1 MEKQFSGKIWKLG
14 DDIDTDVIMMTKY
27 LAIPTLEEMSSHAFE
42 PIRPELAGKIKPGDI
57 LVAGKNFGCGSSR
70 EAAAGVLK
78 TLGLKCVIAKSFGK
92 IFFRNAIN
100 NGLLLIECKDLYE
113 NCEEGD
119 EVTVVVNNHIA
130 CNGNQYEIPVIG
142 EEVYRILEDG
152 GLVASMKN
160 LDKTSVSDDCKEKP
174 YRGIHIGGH
183 TLAEQ
188 IIINNIGHS
197 CKPGD
202 IVTVNVDSAIL
213 HDIYAPYIFNQFVEM
228 GFEKVYNTEK
238 VVMMQDHMYPNC
250 NYDDARCFRYCNRFQ
265 DEYGVKHIH
274 VSDGI
279 CHQIVAEEGY
289 ALPGSMCFGTDSH
302 TTTYGAFGS
311 FASGVGY
318 TEMASIIGTG
328 KLWMRVPSAIKVIV
342 NGTLPKGVFAKDII
356 LRLLKDIR
364 TDGGIYKSI
373 EFCGTAI
380 EQLSIASRMS
390 IANMAVE
397 CGAKAALFAPDQQA
411 AEFFGLDYEEIK
423 WLHFDE
429 DAVYERVLE
438 YQADEFEPYMACPT
452 RVDNV
457 HALSEV
463 EGIAVDQVFL
473 GSCTNGRLEDLE
485 IAAKILEGKK
495 INPFVKFIVTPASKK
510 VYKEALKRGY
520 IKTLISA
527 GAMLTHPYCSLCQ
540 GRSGGLVS
548 DDEVVIGTHNRNF
561 IGRMGSPKART
572 YLASPAVAATAA
584 LTGKITNPVDFL

>member
-42 PIRPELAGKIKPGDI
+42 PIRPELAGNIKPGDI

-113 NCEEGD
+113 HCEEGD
-119 EVTVVVNNHIA
+119 EVTVVVNHHIA
-130 CNGNQYEIPVIG
+130 CKGSQYEIPVIG
-142 EEVYRILEDG
+142 DEVYRILEDG
-152 GLVASMKN
+152 GLVESMKK
-160 LDKTSVSDDCKEKP
+160 LDKSSVSDDCKEKP
-174 YRGIHIGGH
+174 YQGVHQSGH

-188 IIINNIGHS
+188 ILINNIGKS

-202 IVTVNVDSAIL
+202 IVTVNVDMAIL
-213 HDIYAPYIFNQFVEM
+213 HDIYAPYIFNQFTGM
-228 GFEKVYNTEK
+228 GFDKVYNTEK
-238 VVMMQDHMYPNC
+238 VVMIQDHMYPNC
-250 NYDDARCFRYCNRFQ
+250 NYDDARCFRYSNRFK
-265 DEYGVKHIH
+265 DEYQVKHVH
-274 VSDGI
+274 ASDGI
-279 CHQIVAEEGY
+279 CHQIVAEEKY
-289 ALPGSMCFGTDSH
+289 AMPGSICLGTDSH

-328 KLWMRVPSAIKVIV
+328 KLWLRVPSAIKVVV

-380 EQLSIASRMS
+380 DKLSIASRMS

-397 CGAKAALFAPDQQA
+397 CGAKAALFAPDQRT
-411 AEFFGLDYEEIK
+411 AEFFGLDYEEVK
-423 WLHFDE
+423 WLRFDD

-438 YQADEFEPYMACPT
+438 YQADEFEPYMSCPT
-452 RVDNV
+452 SVDNV
-457 HALSEV
+457 HPLSEV
-463 EGIAVDQVFL
+463 EGTVVDQVFL

-485 IAAKILEGKK
+485 IAARILEGKK

-510 VYKEALKRGY
+510 VYKEALKKGY